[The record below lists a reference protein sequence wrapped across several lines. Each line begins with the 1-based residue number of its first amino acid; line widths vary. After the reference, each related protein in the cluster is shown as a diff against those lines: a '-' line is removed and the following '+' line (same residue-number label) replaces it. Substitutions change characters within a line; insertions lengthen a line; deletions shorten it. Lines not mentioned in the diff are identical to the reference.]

1 MFISFGMPRVQP
13 DRDGFVEV
21 VRGKGEGKGEFG
33 CPSAKLRVDDY
44 CDNVWGEYILSK
56 RDADSWRLR
65 EVLRLHPGFSRVSA
79 FRFMNARWP
88 LGHQD
93 YTPLVIRG
101 RERVVAK
108 KSRVTAD
115 RIRGIESVHLFSFD
129 LCNALFQARSSRG
142 IDVETFAAMISSPEM
157 SVSVY
162 ELNLLEKGYL
172 IYSSG
177 LERHLV
183 SFLQMLNSISYQDD
197 VGRPCQHKAGG
208 VRNEL
213 D

>member
-1 MFISFGMPRVQP
+1 V
-13 DRDGFVEV
+13 
-21 VRGKGEGKGEFG
+21 
-33 CPSAKLRVDDY
+33 
-44 CDNVWGEYILSK
+44 SK
-56 RDADSWRLR
+56 READSWRLR
-65 EVLRLHPGFSRVSA
+65 EVLRLHPEFSRAAA

-93 YTPLVIRG
+93 YTPVVIRG
-101 RERVVAK
+101 RDAVSAK

-115 RIRGIESVHLFSFD
+115 RIQGIESVQLFSFD
-129 LCNALFQARSSRG
+129 LCNAVFQARLQRG

-172 IYSSG
+172 IYSSR

-183 SFLQMLNSISYQDD
+183 SFLQMLCSVSYQDD